1 MKTFAMAIA
10 AMSFLGGAA
19 SAATVTFTGASFFT
33 TPINS
38 VNPGIQAKAVEIPT
52 GGAQTFVSA
61 PLSFGLDAVGDS
73 FAADLFIVRTRQST
87 LDGNDTT
94 ARPFTLAFSFGQGDT
109 SVSGTTYAQTAGGQT
124 YGVLDFANGGFINL
138 GDGTALRI
146 RLNDATFNAGP
157 TGFFTPGKADGA
169 LVAATFTLSPVPVPA
184 SLPLGLSAIL
194 MMAFV
199 ARRRTSAAA

>member
-1 MKTFAMAIA
+1 MAIA
-10 AMSFLGGAA
+10 AMSSLGGAA
-19 SAATVTFTGASFFT
+19 SAATVSFTGSSFFT
-33 TPINS
+33 TPIN
-38 VNPGIQAKAVEIPT
+38 VTNPGIQAKAVVIPNS
-52 GGAQTFVSA
+52 GSQTYTST
-61 PLSFGLDAVGDS
+61 PLSFGLNAVGDS
-73 FAADLFIVRTRQST
+73 FTTDLFIVRTLRST
-87 LDGNDTT
+87 LENNDTT

-138 GDGTALRI
+138 GDGTVLRI
-146 RLNDATFNAGP
+146 SLNDATFNAGP
-157 TGFFTPGKADGA
+157 AGFFTPGKVDGA

-194 MMAFV
+194 MMAFL